1 VNETYLE
8 AGRRG
13 KNTWPRYLLGVIFI
27 LFMWFVVGGRASL
40 ALGSLLDVSAE
51 QIAKVPS
58 SPGLIAGYLVLSASF
73 PFFLLGTLLAV
84 ALIHRRNPLT
94 LVTGRRSIDWRRVG
108 TGFGV
113 LFVLVALSTF
123 VEFLVYPSSFSL
135 GPSLAAFV
143 PFALLALVLTPI
155 QTASEDLFFRGYLVQ
170 ASSLISSNFL
180 FLAVI
185 SGVLSMLPH
194 LLANPELDAGFLLVA
209 LYYFGFGAFI
219 AWVSLRDG
227 TLELAIGAHA
237 ANNLYGAIVLSFEG
251 SALNTPSLFYTDR
264 FVPAYNLI
272 QFLVA
277 AVLFYLAVFVLFK
290 RRPKKAR
297 GTLAFCPVASRRS
310 SRAFPKQQ
318 EEGGTPHDAAEG

>member
-1 VNETYLE
+1 VKETYLE

-13 KNTWPRYLLGVIFI
+13 KNSWLRYLLGVVFI
-27 LFMWFVVGGRASL
+27 LLMWFVVGGWAVL
-40 ALGSLLDVSAE
+40 ALGSLLGVPAGQTVTEPPSA
-51 QIAKVPS
+51 
-58 SPGLIAGYLVLSASF
+58 GLIAGYLVLGAGF

-94 LVTGRRSIDWRRVG
+94 LVTGRRSIDWRRIG

-113 LFVLVALSTF
+113 SLALVALAGL
-123 VEFLVYPSSFSL
+123 VEFLIYPSAFSL
-135 GPSLAAFV
+135 GPNLAAFV

-155 QTASEDLFFRGYLVQ
+155 QATAEEVFFRGYLVQ
-170 ASSLISSNFL
+170 GASLLSSNFL

-185 SGVLSMLPH
+185 SGVLFMLPH
-194 LLANPELDAGFLLVA
+194 LLANPEVDAGFLPVA
-209 LYYFGFGAFI
+209 LYYFGFGAFL

-251 SALNTPSLFYTDR
+251 SALKTPSLFYTDR

-272 QFLVA
+272 QFLVI

-290 RRPKKAR
+290 RRPER
-297 GTLAFCPVASRRS
+297 STRRVS
-310 SRAFPKQQ
+310 
-318 EEGGTPHDAAEG
+318 